1 MVMVEE
7 LVKFTISLVT
17 EMKLVS
23 ITALLKRI
31 LIGAIMMW
39 MLKSYV
45 PLLVS
50 GIQYFI
56 VIFPDPDDLDS

>member
-1 MVMVEE
+1 MVMVED

-17 EMKLVS
+17 VMKLVS

-50 GIQYFI
+50 GIQCLLY
-56 VIFPDPDDLDS
+56 